1 MFKKIRIYFYILKNI
16 VLLKLNGVVFSNCI
30 RIRGPFTL
38 DMYQNAEMY
47 IGEHFSLTSSLML
60 NPLGRNLKSM
70 FRIDKGAKIT
80 IGNNVGMSC
89 VTLWAKKRITIGDN
103 VKLGSGVMLM
113 DSDMHSID
121 YMQRRK
127 SNTDAINAKSKE
139 IVIDNDAFI
148 GTNSIITKGVKIGKR
163 AIVAAGSVVVNS
175 IPDDEIWGGNPAKF
189 IKKMK

>member
-1 MFKKIRIYFYILKNI
+1 
-16 VLLKLNGVVFSNCI
+16 
-30 RIRGPFTL
+30 
-38 DMYQNAEMY
+38 MYQNAEMY

>member
-1 MFKKIRIYFYILKNI
+1 MIKYFQIVFFVIFNLFLFKKKGVFYGD
-16 VLLKLNGVVFSNCI
+16 KL
-30 RIRGPFTL
+30 RIRGPVKL
-38 DMYQNAEMY
+38 DIHNDAEMY

>member
-1 MFKKIRIYFYILKNI
+1 MFKRTRIYFYVLKNI
-16 VLLKLNGVVFSNCI
+16 VLLRINGVVFSNCI

-38 DMYQNAEMY
+38 DMRQNTKMH
-47 IGEHFSLTSSLML
+47 IGENFALTSSLML

-70 FRIDKGAKIT
+70 FRLDKGAKVT

-89 VTLWAKKRITIGDN
+89 VTLWASKAIIIHDN
-103 VKLGSGVMLM
+103 VKLGSGVMLI
-113 DSDMHSID
+113 DSDMHSLNFEH
-121 YMQRRK
+121 RR
-127 SNTDAINAKSKE
+127 NPLTDAINAKSKE

-163 AIVAAGSVVVNS
+163 VIVAAGSVVVKS

-189 IKKMK
+189 IKKND